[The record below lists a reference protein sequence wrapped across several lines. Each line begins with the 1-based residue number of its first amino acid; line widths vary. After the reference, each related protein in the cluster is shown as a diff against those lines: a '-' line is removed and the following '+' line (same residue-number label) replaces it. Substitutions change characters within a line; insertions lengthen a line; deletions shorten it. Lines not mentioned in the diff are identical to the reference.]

1 MPEANDPWAS
11 LADSLGAVPAP
22 DQASPQPPAAQPAPD
37 RPRAAQTRRPEPK
50 KPAPSGADA
59 DWSDIVSGLGLQP
72 DPVPSRPA
80 PPPRQSV
87 PPAARQRAPLPP
99 AESFDREPEPRPARE
114 RRADEERP
122 GNELPPRARGGEP
135 APDSFG
141 FQDRPIVDR
150 GAAERPAAGGRRD
163 DEGRREGGRS
173 GGRGG
178 RGDGRRGAAG
188 ERRSEDRPPA
198 PRHEQPR
205 QESSRAP
212 GRDDG
217 PPFAQERAAGEQ
229 DEAGGD
235 GAPSDD
241 RVRDGGEGIEG
252 DLSSGE
258 PRRGRRRRGRRGGRG
273 RGGRERDDAPRGEGA
288 VGRSEDAAAPRDDL
302 DARDD
307 DIGFEPRRPTGE
319 DARQERRP
327 PAPPRRQSDGDRRPV
342 RGHDA
347 EGPSQPPREDRPA
360 SDFDWDTPVDRP
372 PQGRSQ
378 SDDRAPSRRP
388 VRGEDDAWGG
398 LDREP
403 REPAG
408 DTSDGGER
416 SQTDGE
422 PQGDSGDEQS
432 GRRRRRR
439 GRRGGRRRGGRERT
453 GDERAPADQAPDD
466 AAPLNRSDAA
476 EEEPLPSGYGRAP
489 VPPRPAP
496 NGARGSEGETR
507 GRRRRGRGDRKISTP
522 RTGSSG
528 TGSAPGETGTVGE
541 GEAKTRGRSSRRG
554 TAGRSRSP
562 EPEIRSTSRLSR
574 GRRDDFAPVAG
585 GYDEDDEGLDFLGI
599 EEAGREPALRTE
611 ARHSDDDEILAESG
625 LASVTDVPSWVEAIG
640 IVIAGN
646 LDSRNRLPRGGDDHD
661 RGRRDGAQGRN

>member
-1 MPEANDPWAS
+1 
-11 LADSLGAVPAP
+11 
-22 DQASPQPPAAQPAPD
+22 
-37 RPRAAQTRRPEPK
+37 
-50 KPAPSGADA
+50 
-59 DWSDIVSGLGLQP
+59 
-72 DPVPSRPA
+72 
-80 PPPRQSV
+80 
-87 PPAARQRAPLPP
+87 
-99 AESFDREPEPRPARE
+99 
-114 RRADEERP
+114 
-122 GNELPPRARGGEP
+122 
-135 APDSFG
+135 
-141 FQDRPIVDR
+141 
-150 GAAERPAAGGRRD
+150 
-163 DEGRREGGRS
+163 
-173 GGRGG
+173 
-178 RGDGRRGAAG
+178 
-188 ERRSEDRPPA
+188 
-198 PRHEQPR
+198 
-205 QESSRAP
+205 
-212 GRDDG
+212 
-217 PPFAQERAAGEQ
+217 
-229 DEAGGD
+229 
-235 GAPSDD
+235 
-241 RVRDGGEGIEG
+241 
-252 DLSSGE
+252 
-258 PRRGRRRRGRRGGRG
+258 
-273 RGGRERDDAPRGEGA
+273 
-288 VGRSEDAAAPRDDL
+288 
-302 DARDD
+302 
-307 DIGFEPRRPTGE
+307 
-319 DARQERRP
+319 
-327 PAPPRRQSDGDRRPV
+327 V

-347 EGPSQPPREDRPA
+347 EGPSQPREDRPA

-408 DTSDGGER
+408 ETSDGGER

-439 GRRGGRRRGGRERT
+439 GRRGGRRRSGREST
-453 GDERAPADQAPDD
+453 GEKIASADQSPDD
-466 AAPLNRSDAA
+466 AAPQNRSDTGAA
-476 EEEPLPSGYGRAP
+476 EDEPLPAGYGRAP

-522 RTGSSG
+522 RTGSSATSSG
-528 TGSAPGETGTVGE
+528 TGSAPGEAGTVGE

-554 TAGRSRSP
+554 TAGRSRRP

-611 ARHSDDDEILAESG
+611 ARHSDDDELLAESG